1 MNTRAT
7 TAGLVLLSA
16 GLFGAAHAQQTVT
29 PSDEVKA
36 QVAET
41 VDGQVVVTPEVQ
53 SALNDVMERVK
64 SPQWAAE
71 QSRLKKEIGVLT
83 GNGIVDGPEE
93 EDAPYVAEDRLVIF
107 VSSSMPLTTLRNYA
121 KDLDE
126 INGLMVMRGM
136 IGGMKTMGPT
146 LSHIAKVLRV
156 NPNCTGGNCAMRTTN
171 FVIDPVLFRENG
183 ISQVPAAVF
192 VEDMPLEPYCERF
205 EEDSVPPKAR
215 YVVYGDVSAKHMAG
229 ELFRMSK
236 SKPLE
241 RLVKEM

>member
-1 MNTRAT
+1 MNTRSIQ
-7 TAGLVLLSA
+7 LIFVSA
-16 GLFGAAHAQQTVT
+16 LACIVGSVHAQQTDEPSEQMKARVAQTVGEQVEVT
-29 PSDEVKA
+29 E
-36 QVAET
+36 
-41 VDGQVVVTPEVQ
+41 EVQ
-53 SALNDVMERVK
+53 AALDNVMERVK

-71 QSRLKKEIGVLT
+71 QNRLKQEIGVLT
-83 GNGIVDGPEE
+83 GTGIIDENE
-93 EDAPYVAEDRLVIF
+93 EDEEPYVAEDRLVVF

-136 IGGMKTMGPT
+136 IAGMKTMGPT
-146 LSHIAKVLRV
+146 LSHISKVLRID
-156 NPNCTGGNCAMRTTN
+156 PSCTGGNCAMRTTN

-205 EEDSVPPKAR
+205 EEDSIPAKAR
-215 YVVYGDVSAKHMAG
+215 YVVYGDVSAKHMAS

-241 RLVKEM
+241 RLLEAM

>member
-1 MNTRAT
+1 MNIRLIHILLTSIFASLN
-7 TAGLVLLSA
+7 APVL
-16 GLFGAAHAQQTVT
+16 AQQTVE
-29 PSDEVKA
+29 PSEEVKA
-36 QVAET
+36 QVAEIL
-41 VDGQVVVTPEVQ
+41 DGQVAVTPEIE
-53 SALNDVMERVK
+53 SALNAVMERVK
-64 SPQWAAE
+64 SPEWASE
-71 QSRLKKEIGVLT
+71 QNRLKREIGVLT
-83 GNGIVDGPEE
+83 GNGAA
-93 EDAPYVAEDRLVIF
+93 EDAQQEDELYVAEDRLVIF

-146 LSHIAKVLRV
+146 LSHIAKVLRID
-156 NPNCTGGNCAMRTTN
+156 PNCTGGNCAMRTTN

-241 RLVKEM
+241 RLLKEM